1 MYKAEKIRN
10 KESWFRTI
18 KPGIVAKGKLPSYG
32 SITSLNVQLTRYNR
46 SIGKERGVFI
56 HAKYLYDELCVILV
70 GVTIEQR
77 KKELADPG
85 YKNEWRKMIKI

>member
-1 MYKAEKIRN
+1 M
-10 KESWFRTI
+10 
-18 KPGIVAKGKLPSYG
+18 AKGKLPSYG

-85 YKNEWRKMIKI
+85 YKNEWRKMIKV